1 MYFDKER
8 LLNLAGLTD
17 GSSAELMT
25 ESTNPSPASEE
36 QKLRQLVREELTRIL
51 QERED
56 QNVKHALKHN
66 DLAAVFRSGTP
77 GYVSGMVHGNKRKSG
92 AGRHAGVGRGST
104 IFGIGFS

>member
-25 ESTNPSPASEE
+25 EGVKPTPPSEE
-36 QKLRQLVREELTRIL
+36 QKLRRLVREELTRIL

-56 QNVKHALKHN
+56 KNIQDALKRQ
-66 DLAAVFRSGTP
+66 DLRAAFKTGTP
-77 GYVSGMVHGNKRKSG
+77 GFASGMVHGNKRKSTSR
-92 AGRHAGVGRGST
+92 RHAGVGRGST